1 MIFRNA
7 HEADLPLI
15 VEIYNSTIP
24 GRLVTADTSEVTVAD
39 KRDWFFRHN
48 PESRPLW
55 MVEDEGRVIGWAGFQ
70 SFYGRPAYNGTAEIS
85 IYLKPRERGHGYG
98 KKILMHAIEQC
109 PKLGIRNLL
118 GFIFAH
124 NTASLRLFEQAGFS
138 EWGHLPD
145 VAVMDGKAY
154 SLKILGLTIQPPSGQ
169 V

>member
-7 HEADLPLI
+7 HETDLPLI

-85 IYLKPRERGHGYG
+85 IYLKPGERGHGYG
-98 KKILMHAIEQC
+98 KKILLHAIDQC

-154 SLKILGLTIQPPSGQ
+154 SLKILGLTIQAPSGQ